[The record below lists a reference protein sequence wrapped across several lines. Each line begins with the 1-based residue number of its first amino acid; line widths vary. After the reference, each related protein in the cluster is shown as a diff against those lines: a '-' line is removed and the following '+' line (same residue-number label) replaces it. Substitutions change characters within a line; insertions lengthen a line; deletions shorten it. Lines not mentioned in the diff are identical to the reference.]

1 MVERTEGKWESA
13 SNWREVPV
21 FKEVLNLPEY
31 EYAKD
36 NKLMSSKMVSFLDK
50 LFGVKPVEF
59 LYDVEWEKGNPKDLK
74 IEKDIRPTKVYHEGY
89 DERLPGEYHTI
100 YQHNKVYDIV
110 LNGCTLMSGPSLF
123 VKLKEVPIDPKV
135 IQEAI
140 IDGDMFDSPDDLES
154 IGVEIGEFVF
164 NHDPKQDSI
173 NNEYVTVYH
182 YKDNTCLCVGQYCG
196 GIDILIK
203 GKYSLEDIKKW
214 WKWSC
219 ENAEKIECEMNQ
231 PI

>member
-59 LYDVEWEKGNPKDLK
+59 FYDVEWEKITPRD
-74 IEKDIRPTKVYHEGY
+74 IEAKKVVRPTKVYHEGY
-89 DERLPGEYHTI
+89 DERLPGEFHTI
-100 YQHNKVYDIV
+100 YHWDEVYNIV
-110 LNGCTLMSGPSLF
+110 LNSCTLMWGPPLY
-123 VKLKEVPIDPKV
+123 VKLKEVPLDPKV
-135 IQEAI
+135 IQDAI
-140 IDGDMFDSPDDLES
+140 IDGDMFDPPDDLES

-173 NNEYVTVYH
+173 NNENVTVYH

-219 ENAEKIECEMNQ
+219 ENAEKLECEMNQ